1 MRVFVTGFCTCS
13 LVSLLNEWCSLQPP
27 LTFATGAI
35 PIIFA
40 EHRGWKQVVSVLPF
54 LAILVGTITGAAINT
69 YNQFR
74 YNKIAEKIGKS
85 VVPEAR
91 LPPMAFGS
99 VLFTAGMFTTGWTAD
114 PR

>member
-1 MRVFVTGFCTCS
+1 MNVSSFSTPLIFV
-13 LVSLLNEWCSLQPP
+13 
-27 LTFATGAI
+27 TGAI

-40 EHRGWKQVVSVLPF
+40 EHRGWKQVVSELPF
-54 LAILVGTITGAAINT
+54 LAILIGTVLGAAINT

-74 YNKIAEKIGKS
+74 YNTIAEKLGKS

-99 VLFTAGMFTTGWTAD
+99 VLFSAGMFTTGWTAD
-114 PR
+114 PK